1 MPETA
6 ERRQGKIQSELPINH
21 HWRKNNMP
29 LDTQLMNTE
38 LAARPDT
45 GPHSDSI
52 DHHPVRPNMN
62 TDIAAQKALDRLAK
76 NGFEK
81 LAGQEKI
88 LAAVWTFAAG
98 VANRGFARYFSSPA
112 GDMAFYAPTA
122 LKAIGARGMAELA
135 AKANTIFGAGG
146 PPKDRKARRERVRAL
161 GGETKRLLEALETRY
176 YESQEDVDDLLEAYL
191 DKK

>member
-1 MPETA
+1 
-6 ERRQGKIQSELPINH
+6 
-21 HWRKNNMP
+21 MP
-29 LDTQLMNTE
+29 LDTQLMNAGP
-38 LAARPDT
+38 AARLDT

-52 DHHPVRPNMN
+52 EHPPVPPNMN
-62 TDIAAQKALDRLAK
+62 TDIAAQRALDRLAK
-76 NGFEK
+76 VSFEK

-122 LKAIGARGMAELA
+122 LKTIGAQGMAEIA
-135 AKANTIFGAGG
+135 AKANEVFGANG
-146 PPKDRKARRERVRAL
+146 PPRDRKTRRERVRAL
-161 GGETKRLLEALETRY
+161 GNDARKLFEALETRY
-176 YESQEDVDDLLEAYL
+176 YESKEDVDNLLEAYL